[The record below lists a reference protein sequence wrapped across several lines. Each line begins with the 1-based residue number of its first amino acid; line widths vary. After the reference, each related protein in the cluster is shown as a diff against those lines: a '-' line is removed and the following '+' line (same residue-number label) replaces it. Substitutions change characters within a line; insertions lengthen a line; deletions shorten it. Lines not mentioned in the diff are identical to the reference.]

1 MNFLKIMIFF
11 VWFYASCLIAARVST
26 MSLRELKIR
35 IRFCQ
40 AQVCFRTNSTAN
52 LTLSHFQTCNKCA
65 KALKHGSTT
74 PKYKRVRWIKSKSD
88 SNGRACALIVHFNS
102 KVNSIFQVCLRLFE
116 LPKCCK
122 HKSYKANGFFQTFT
136 VCFIIGVSILDSLD
150 LRPMISISYKKI
162 HMIYFKENKTSINV
176 NMTKSDLS

>member
-11 VWFYASCLIAARVST
+11 VWFYASCLIAAGVST

-52 LTLSHFQTCNKCA
+52 STLSHFQTCNKCA

-102 KVNSIFQVCLRLFE
+102 KVNSIFRSVYDCSNCPNAASTNLIKLMVSFRLLQYASSQASAFWTP
-116 LPKCCK
+116 L
-122 HKSYKANGFFQTFT
+122 
-136 VCFIIGVSILDSLD
+136 I
-150 LRPMISISYKKI
+150 
-162 HMIYFKENKTSINV
+162 
-176 NMTKSDLS
+176 